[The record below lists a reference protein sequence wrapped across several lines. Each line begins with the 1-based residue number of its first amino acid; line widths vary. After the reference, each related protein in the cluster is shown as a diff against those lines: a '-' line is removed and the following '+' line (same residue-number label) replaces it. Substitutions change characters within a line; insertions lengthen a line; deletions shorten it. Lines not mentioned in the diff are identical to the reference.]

1 MSVHT
6 LYYYLIEE
14 SRNLSYLYLFVSYH
28 ILNSEQLVVNRHQ
41 LSFEFIF
48 LYITRNRTPTA
59 PTEILDPMPSSF
71 GDSY

>member
-6 LYYYLIEE
+6 VLLLNRRKQKFIIP
-14 SRNLSYLYLFVSYH
+14 LSLHLLPHPQF
-28 ILNSEQLVVNRHQ
+28 EQLVVNRHQ